1 MKKIMIAAAV
11 LAILALALT
20 GCSNTSSEEES
31 VNDKIQYV
39 KISPK
44 DAKEIMDNE
53 ESIVLDVRTKDEYDQ
68 GHIEGSVLL
77 PVDEISSKAEE
88 VLKDK
93 KAKILVYC
101 RSGNRSATAAKAL
114 IKMGY
119 ENVLDFGGII
129 DWPYEIVK

>member
-11 LAILALALT
+11 LMILVLALT
-20 GCSNTSSEEES
+20 GCSNTKEEENMN
-31 VNDKIQYV
+31 VKTQYI
-39 KISPK
+39 KISPAE
-44 DAKEIMDNE
+44 AKEIMDNE
-53 ESIVLDVRTKDEYDQ
+53 ETIVLDVRTKQEYDQ

-77 PVDEISSKAEE
+77 PVDEISAKAEE

-93 KAKILVYC
+93 EAKILVYC
-101 RSGNRSATAAKAL
+101 RSGNRSATAAKTL
-114 IKMGY
+114 IEMGY